1 MCGSFLKPFP
11 CLLNAF
17 FVFSVSLRDL
27 QIAAMPEAVCR
38 YLGRWSWAKNLTN
51 LNQLWILTHTLC
63 IRSVGNKQLQRLQQL
78 FRKSWI
84 TDLASETE
92 MSRDWTNM
100 EHRYEVEGSTWA
112 GVCRSWGK
120 KGKNSNNN
128 EVLKRHHLWLCTAQ
142 KGRDPWRDNQP
153 LSWRQRSAAAPFSPP
168 TGCCRSPDAP
178 VAAVCVSPTA
188 DRKASWLRCRQSQ
201 AWEEKARNM
210 CY

>member
-27 QIAAMPEAVCR
+27 QIAATPEAVCR
-38 YLGRWSWAKNLTN
+38 YLGRWSWAKNRTN

-63 IRSVGNKQLQRLQQL
+63 IRWVGNKQLQRLQQL

-112 GVCRSWGK
+112 GVCRSWK
-120 KGKNSNNN
+120 KQQQQWS
-128 EVLKRHHLWLCTAQ
+128 LKTPSSVVMYST
-142 KGRDPWRDNQP
+142 KGTGSLEGQP
-153 LSWRQRSAAAPFSPP
+153 TNLFHGGRGLRQR
-168 TGCCRSPDAP
+168 RSLRPQ
-178 VAAVCVSPTA
+178 AAVGVLMLLSVFPQQQIERRHGYAVVNHKLERGKQET
-188 DRKASWLRCRQSQ
+188 
-201 AWEEKARNM
+201 

>member
-27 QIAAMPEAVCR
+27 QIAATPKAVCR
-38 YLGRWSWAKNLTN
+38 YLGRWSWAKNRTN

-63 IRSVGNKQLQRLQQL
+63 IRWVGNKQLQRLQQL

-112 GVCRSWGK
+112 GVCRSWKK

-142 KGRDPWRDNQP
+142 KGHRDPWRDNQP
-153 LSWRQRSAAAPFSPP
+153 TSFMEAEVCGSAVLSAHRLLSESWCSS
-168 TGCCRSPDAP
+168 CCCLCFPNSR
-178 VAAVCVSPTA
+178 
-188 DRKASWLRCRQSQ
+188 
-201 AWEEKARNM
+201 
-210 CY
+210 